1 MPVVYLGLGS
11 NIGDKEAHIIQ
22 ALRLISEICKVKK
35 KSHLYLTEP
44 IGNRDQ
50 EWFLNCVVEVE
61 TELNTEHLLASIK
74 SIERTLGRVKT
85 VKNGPRIIDIDILFF
100 GNQIV
105 QTKNL
110 VIPHPLLQERLF
122 VLQPMMDLNAD
133 FVHPVLKKSIQELYK
148 NHPKN
153 EKVRLHK

>member
-1 MPVVYLGLGS
+1 MPLVYLGLGS
-11 NIGDKEAHIIQ
+11 NIGDKEAHIAQ
-22 ALRLISEICKVKK
+22 ALRLISEICEVKK

-44 IGNRDQ
+44 VGNRHQD
-50 EWFLNCVVEVE
+50 WFLNCVVEVE
-61 TELNTEHLLASIK
+61 TELDPKHLLSSIK

-85 VKNGPRIIDIDILFF
+85 AKNGPRIIDIDILFF
-100 GNQIV
+100 GDQIV

-110 VIPHPLLQERLF
+110 IIPHPLLQERLF
-122 VLQPMMDLNAD
+122 VLQPMMDINAD

-153 EKVRLHK
+153 QKVLLHK